1 MIYENKR
8 FDAERS
14 LYGVNG
20 DTVINCSF
28 EGPADGESPFKESKN
43 ITVDKCRIRLRYPF
57 WHTKNAKISNCE
69 LTDTCRAALWYDEG
83 IEIRSSRL
91 GGIKALRECKDMRL
105 SGCEITSEE
114 FGWKCH
120 GVKIKDCT
128 LKSVYPF
135 MLSKDMEIE
144 NLDMTGKYSFQYV
157 ENTVVRNCNFDTK
170 DAFWHS
176 KNMTVYDSVI
186 RGEYLAWYSEG
197 LTLVRCKIIGTQPF
211 CYCTGLRLIDCE
223 MEDADLAFEYS
234 DVEADIRGHIVSIK
248 NPHRGYIKCDTAEEI
263 INDENLL
270 PGSDCEITLRNE
282 KSN

>member
-1 MIYENKR
+1 MIYQNKS

-14 LYGVNG
+14 LYGVDG

-28 EGPADGESPFKESKN
+28 EGPADGESPFKEAKN
-43 ITVDKCRIRLRYPF
+43 ITVDKCLFRLRYPF
-57 WHTKNAKISNCE
+57 WHTRHAKISECE
-69 LTDTCRAALWYDEG
+69 LTDTCRAALWYDED
-83 IEIRSSRL
+83 IEIKSSRL
-91 GGIKALRECKDMRL
+91 GGIKALRECTDMRL
-105 SGCEITSEE
+105 SDCEIVSDE

-120 GVKIKDCT
+120 NIKIKDCS

-135 MLSKDMEIE
+135 MLSSDMEIE

-157 ENTVVRNCNFDTK
+157 ENTVVKNCNFDTK

-186 RGEYLAWYSEG
+186 KGEYLAWYSEN

-223 MEDADLAFEYS
+223 MADADLAFEYS
-234 DVEADIRGHIVSIK
+234 DVEADLHGHIVSIK
-248 NPHRGYIKCDTAEEI
+248 NPHKGYIKCDTVGELL
-263 INDENLL
+263 NDENLL
-270 PGSDCEITLRNE
+270 PGSNCEIIT
-282 KSN
+282 K